1 MDEEAVKEERSKVSR
16 LTESALEWAGEIVFA
31 VVLISVLFTFFFRI
45 ITVDGRSMEPTYFD
59 GNRVLVT
66 GLAGKAKSGDVVIVV
81 HALQEPIIKRVI
93 AVEGQTVDF
102 DPVLREVTVDSVP
115 IKGEEYGIEN
125 SITMIPDYPGQVM
138 EFPQTVPKGCV
149 FLLGDNR
156 GNSKDSRFLEVG
168 MVDNRNIL
176 GKVIFNVYPFS
187 IFGPAA

>member
-66 GLAGKAKSGDVVIVV
+66 GLAGKAKPGDVVIVV